1 MRHPTFGVWHVS
13 LEQNLRDALTD
24 GIRKI
29 VLWTDAVGG
38 ADVRF
43 EHEQDALDPF
53 FNVNTPDELVIAQ
66 EGPHL

>member
-1 MRHPTFGVWHVS
+1 M
-13 LEQNLRDALTD
+13 
-24 GIRKI
+24 
-29 VLWTDAVGG
+29 WTDAVGG

>member
-29 VLWTDAVGG
+29 VMWTDAVG
-38 ADVRF
+38 
-43 EHEQDALDPF
+43 ALMFDS
-53 FNVNTPDELVIAQ
+53 NTNRTRLI
-66 EGPHL
+66 HFLM